1 MSIVDLGVH
10 DLAGDAKSI
19 HGGAPTRWFRPPGT
33 TARQAGVHWQT
44 QLWAQLIITI
54 AKGLPLWHWDRGF
67 FVRIRCLPW
76 IVQCCW
82 PVINTGTRRGN
93 SAGSTSW
100 QVVGFVVCA
109 GG

>member
-1 MSIVDLGVH
+1 MSIVDFGFY
-10 DLAGDAKSI
+10 DLAVDAKSI
-19 HGGAPTRWFRPPGT
+19 RGGAPRRWFRPPGT
-33 TARQAGVHWQT
+33 MARQAGVHWQT
-44 QLWAQLIITI
+44 QLWAQRIITI

-67 FVRIRCLPW
+67 FVRIRGLPG

-82 PVINTGTRRGN
+82 PVINTGMRRGN

-100 QVVGFVVCA
+100 QVVGSVVCA